1 MDKAGQAHTG
11 KAGQVLS
18 AMFAVLMMQRVV
30 KLAASVATGL
40 LRLPSPVGGD
50 DSNTTNDRSSSDDPG
65 MIIYFYFFDGFIFLW
80 QHLFIYLFIFR
91 IEIE

>member
-50 DSNTTNDRSSSDDPG
+50 DSNTTNDRSSSDWND
-65 MIIYFYFFDGFIFLW
+65 
-80 QHLFIYLFIFR
+80 YLFLFF
-91 IEIE
+91 